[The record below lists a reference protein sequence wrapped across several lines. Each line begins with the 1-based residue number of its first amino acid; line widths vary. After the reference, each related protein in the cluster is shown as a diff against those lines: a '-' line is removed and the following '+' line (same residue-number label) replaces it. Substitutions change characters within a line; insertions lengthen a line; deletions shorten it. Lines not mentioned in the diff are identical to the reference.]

1 MKSLRCEKPKT
12 SEENQTMLSAVV
24 ISQTRGEPYSAG
36 GNWGARAGCLRC
48 RLTWDASCR
57 PWSSCTGLCR
67 PALGR
72 AWHPPPPGRTPWWP
86 SPATAARGLVSKPQ
100 DLASENRGRT
110 VAQKQSEKTMI
121 YNTVQITGNVLED
134 NTFLIFIRV
143 ILIWIMIS
151 AITYQLWL
159 LE

>member
-1 MKSLRCEKPKT
+1 
-12 SEENQTMLSAVV
+12 
-24 ISQTRGEPYSAG
+24 
-36 GNWGARAGCLRC
+36 
-48 RLTWDASCR
+48 
-57 PWSSCTGLCR
+57 
-67 PALGR
+67 
-72 AWHPPPPGRTPWWP
+72 
-86 SPATAARGLVSKPQ
+86 
-100 DLASENRGRT
+100 
-110 VAQKQSEKTMI
+110 MI